1 VKTIQREI
9 EIMKTVTEVVV
20 KRIREILNEKE
31 MSIYRLEKITAMS
44 HNTMQTLMRADNN
57 SVNLKTVLLII
68 RGLGITTAEFF
79 NSAIFDDENLDVD

>member
-1 VKTIQREI
+1 MSETT
-9 EIMKTVTEVVV
+9 TVSKIVV
-20 KRIREILNEKE
+20 KKIKEILNEKG
-31 MSIYRLEKITAMS
+31 MSIYRLEKTTAMS

-79 NSAIFDDENLDVD
+79 SSPIFDDENLDID